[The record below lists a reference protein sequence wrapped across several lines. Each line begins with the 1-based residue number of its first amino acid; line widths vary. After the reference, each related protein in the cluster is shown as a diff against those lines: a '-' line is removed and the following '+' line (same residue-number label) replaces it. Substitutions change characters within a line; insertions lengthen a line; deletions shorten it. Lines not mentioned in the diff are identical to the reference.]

1 MNGPLDQAGRSR
13 RRFLA
18 WLASA
23 LAWLPLASRAQSPA
37 PPTAQPNRGR
47 GGAAAG
53 RGGGRGR
60 GRGDSYEL
68 PAELSAFANLSL
80 VLGRVSD
87 RSVTVNALSQEAR
100 EFYLEYGPTDR
111 PAAQK
116 SAVQALG
123 AGQPV
128 EATLANLQPDT
139 AYTYRV
145 LSRRPGENSFTAR
158 SGGRFHTQRPPGSA
172 FVFTIQGDSHPERP
186 QMSHPELY
194 ARTLQRAAEAQPD
207 FHICMGDD
215 FSVEK
220 LRTYSAEDLTGPYRL
235 QRPFLG
241 LVGGGA
247 PLFLLNGNHEQASL
261 YNYNLKGDPHLVAVG
276 AQLARNRFFPNPAP
290 DAFYSGDGEPLAE
303 IGPLRDYCAWNWGDA
318 LFVILDNYWHSPALV
333 DTALHERDD
342 GNNAGKKN
350 RDWWGLTLGDAQYQW
365 FRRTLEQSKAR
376 YKFVFAHHVLG
387 SGRGGI
393 DEAHLYEWGGQNQ
406 RGVSEFKQRRP
417 GWELPIHPLMVKHGV
432 TAFFQGHDH
441 LYVRQELDGIVYQ
454 EVPMPADHGYVA
466 YNEDR
471 YRSGEKL
478 PNSGFLRVSVS
489 PAEVRVDYVRTFL
502 PQDEN
507 ATRRTGDIAHSYV
520 LKPKNRAT

>member
-1 MNGPLDQAGRSR
+1 MPLRAG
-13 RRFLA
+13 
-18 WLASA
+18 
-23 LAWLPLASRAQSPA
+23 
-37 PPTAQPNRGR
+37 
-47 GGAAAG
+47 
-53 RGGGRGR
+53 
-60 GRGDSYEL
+60 E
-68 PAELSAFANLSL
+68 
-80 VLGRVSD
+80 
-87 RSVTVNALSQEAR
+87 
-100 EFYLEYGPTDR
+100 
-111 PAAQK
+111 
-116 SAVQALG
+116 
-123 AGQPV
+123 PV
-128 EATLANLQPDT
+128 EVTLDNLQPDT
-139 AYTYRV
+139 AYTYR
-145 LSRRPGENSFTAR
+145 LQSRRPGESTFTSRPA
-158 SGGRFHTQRPPGSA
+158 GRVQTQRPPGST

-186 QMSHPELY
+186 QMSHPDLY

-241 LVGGGA
+241 LVGGVA

-290 DAFYSGDGEPLAE
+290 DAFYSGDGEPLPG
-303 IGPLRDYCAWNWGDA
+303 IGALRDYCAWTWGDA

-387 SGRGGI
+387 SGRGGV

-417 GWELPIHPLMVKHGV
+417 GWELPVHPLMVKHGV

-471 YRSGEKL
+471 YRSGLKL

-489 PAEVRVDYVRTFL
+489 PAEVRVDYVRAFL
-502 PQDEN
+502 TQDED

-520 LKPKNRAT
+520 LKPKVRAT

>member
-1 MNGPLDQAGRSR
+1 MIDHQKTAVPSR

-18 WLASA
+18 LLAA
-23 LAWLPLASRAQSPA
+23 AFAWLPLKGLAQNPAPAA
-37 PPTAQPNRGR
+37 PPTNRGR
-47 GGAAAG
+47 GRGG
-53 RGGGRGR
+53 GQGGGRGR
-60 GRGDSYEL
+60 GADSYEL
-68 PAELSAFANLSL
+68 PTELASFANLSL
-80 VLGRVSD
+80 VLGRVTD
-87 RSVTVNALSQEAR
+87 RSVTVNVLSQEAR
-100 EFYLEYGPTDR
+100 EIYLEYGPAGQ
-111 PAAQK
+111 PAVVKTAA
-116 SAVQALG
+116 SSLT

-128 EATLANLQPDT
+128 EVPLANLQPDT
-139 AYTYRV
+139 AYTYR
-145 LSRRPGENSFTAR
+145 LLTRRPGESTFAAR
-158 SGGRFHTQRPPGSA
+158 PGGRFQTQRPPGSS

-220 LRTYSAEDLTGPYRL
+220 LRSYSAEDLTGPYRL

-241 LVGGGA
+241 LVGRGA
-247 PLFLLNGNHEQASL
+247 PLFLLNGNHEQASR
-261 YNYNLKGDPHLVAVG
+261 YNYNQQGDPHRVAVG
-276 AQLARNRFFPNPAP
+276 AQVARNRFFPNPAP
-290 DAFYSGDGEPLAE
+290 DAFYSGDGEALPE
-303 IGPLRDYCAWNWGDA
+303 IGALRDYCAWTWGDA

-342 GNNAGKKN
+342 GNNAGRKN
-350 RDWWGLTLGDAQYQW
+350 RDWWGLTLGDTQYQW

-376 YKFVFAHHVLG
+376 YKFVLAHHVMG

-393 DEAHLYEWGGQNQ
+393 DQAHLYEWGGQNQ
-406 RGVSEFKQRRP
+406 RGASEFKQRRP
-417 GWELPIHPLMVKHGV
+417 GWELPVHQLMVKHGV

-441 LYVRQELDGIVYQ
+441 LYARQELDGIVYQ
-454 EVPMPADHGYVA
+454 EVPMPADHGYVT

-471 YRSGEKL
+471 YRSGLKL

-489 PAEVRVDYVRTFL
+489 PTEVRVDYVRSFL

-507 ATRRTGDIAHSYV
+507 ATRRSGDIAHSYV
-520 LKPKNRAT
+520 LKPKTRPT